1 MINNQTILITGGTGS
16 FGRNLVRYLQKNF
29 KPKKII
35 IYSRDEL
42 KQSQMMVEFKK
53 IKSIL
58 RFFIGDVRDYSRLKL
73 ATRNVDIVFHAAA
86 LKNVPLAEYNPFEA
100 VKTNIIG
107 AHNVIHSSYENNVKK
122 VIALSTDKA
131 SSPINL
137 YGATKLASDKLFI
150 SANNF
155 RGKLKTQFCVV
166 RYGNVMG
173 SRGSVI
179 PIFLQFKDSNHLPIT
194 DTRMTRFNITLNEA
208 ITFVLNALKMMKGG
222 EVFVPK
228 IPSFKVTDLAKA
240 IFPQKKIKIIG
251 LRPGE
256 KLHEEMISSSESLN
270 VIEYRNSYII
280 CPHSE
285 YTIWDKE
292 LHLKTKKGSK
302 KFPENVSYNSQNNKE
317 FLSIKEINKLL
328 INNKFI

>member
-1 MINNQTILITGGTGS
+1 
-16 FGRNLVRYLQKNF
+16 
-29 KPKKII
+29 
-35 IYSRDEL
+35 
-42 KQSQMMVEFKK
+42 
-53 IKSIL
+53 
-58 RFFIGDVRDYSRLKL
+58 
-73 ATRNVDIVFHAAA
+73 
-86 LKNVPLAEYNPFEA
+86 
-100 VKTNIIG
+100 
-107 AHNVIHSSYENNVKK
+107 
-122 VIALSTDKA
+122 
-131 SSPINL
+131 
-137 YGATKLASDKLFI
+137 
-150 SANNF
+150 
-155 RGKLKTQFCVV
+155 
-166 RYGNVMG
+166 
-173 SRGSVI
+173 
-179 PIFLQFKDSNHLPIT
+179 
-194 DTRMTRFNITLNEA
+194 
-208 ITFVLNALKMMKGG
+208 MMKGG

-285 YTIWDKE
+285 YTIWDKK